1 MEEELEEERNLLAG
15 IAREA
20 DRKAAEIE
28 EEAASYARTRAE
40 AARTQAGEI
49 LRKAEETAA
58 AQCES
63 VRRNAES
70 RAAVE
75 ARKTSLRIRDRLIQ
89 DTLDAAR
96 RVVAEAEE
104 RPGYAEVLRLW
115 IVEAAVGL
123 SAPEARVNASREEL
137 PRITD
142 ALLREAEREVQEFT
156 GKPVRLS
163 RVEGDPLPAQGVVL
177 TAPDGRLAYNNQVPT
192 RFLRAQSEIR
202 KRMHAVLFGEGAP
215 R

>member
-1 MEEELEEERNLLAG
+1 MEAELEEERNLLAG

-28 EEAASYARTRAE
+28 EEAASYARTRVE
-40 AARTQAGEI
+40 AARIRAQEI

-75 ARKTSLRIRDRLIQ
+75 ARKASLRGRDGLIQ
-89 DTLDAAR
+89 ETLEAAR
-96 RVVAEAEE
+96 RIVAEAESG
-104 RPGYAEVLRLW
+104 PGYTEVLRLW

-142 ALLREAEREVQEFT
+142 ELLREAERGVLEYT

-163 RVEGDPLPAQGVVL
+163 RVEGDPLPAQGIVL
-177 TAPDGRLAYNNQVPT
+177 TAPDGRLAYNNQLST

-202 KRMHAVLFGEGAP
+202 KRMHAVLFGEGT
-215 R
+215 